1 MLRAMRSL
9 FTWLSLGAVAVA
21 ISGCPKT
28 PTTVATTPT
37 PTPAVAAATP
47 IEVKVYTSVYREV
60 VDILK
65 EPVDAKLKGQSPAI
79 KVTWVQA
86 GSRKIATRLEEEWAA
101 GKDHAD
107 ILLTADPAFYKK
119 LKADGKLVAYKSP
132 EAERQP
138 AGYKDPDGFW
148 ATARFSTM
156 VIGVSPEVEAGMTSP
171 KPASFKDLADA
182 KGLKRIAMGDPSLS
196 GTTFTTVATLSK
208 RLGWDFFKDLKKK
221 KALSA
226 GSNSTVQQ
234 RLDTGESDAGI
245 CLLENLLLA
254 KAGGSK
260 VGVVFPKEGAV
271 VIPGPIAL
279 LPHAKESK
287 AARAVYDA
295 ILSAEV
301 QKIIVEKGG
310 MHSADPAMPTPAGA
324 PKLEELLGSETA
336 ASIYDPASDV
346 DSIKTEFTKIFAK
359 AANK

>member
-1 MLRAMRSL
+1 MLRGMRSL
-9 FTWLSLGAVAVA
+9 LSWLSLGVVAVA

-37 PTPAVAAATP
+37 PTAVAAATP
-47 IEVKVYTSVYREV
+47 IEVKIYTSVYREV

-65 EPVDAKLKGQSPAI
+65 EPIDAKLKGQSPAI

-86 GSRKIATRLEEEWAA
+86 GSRKIAARLEEEWAA
-101 GKDHAD
+101 GKNEAD

-132 EAERQP
+132 EAERQG
-138 AGYKDPDGFW
+138 AGYRDPEGYW

-182 KGLKRIAMGDPSLS
+182 KGLKRVAMGDPSLS
-196 GTTFTTVATLSK
+196 GTTFTAVATLSK
-208 RLGWDFFKDLKKK
+208 RLGWDYFKDLKKK

-260 VGVVFPKEGAV
+260 VGVVYPKEGAI

-279 LPHAKESK
+279 LPHAKDSK
-287 AARAVYDA
+287 PARAVYDA
-295 ILSAEV
+295 ILSAEI
-301 QKIIVEKGG
+301 QKILVEKGG

-324 PKLEELLGSETA
+324 PKLEELLGTETA
-336 ASIYDPASDV
+336 ASIYDPAA
-346 DSIKTEFTKIFAK
+346 DSEAIKNEFIKIFAK
-359 AANK
+359 AENK